1 MLKTQLYKEISVSD
15 CPLVKK
21 GKVRDIYKAGDNLL
35 MVATDRISAFD
46 YILPNVIPF
55 KGVILTQISNFWFD
69 FVQDIIPNHIISTD
83 VSSFPEPLRPFD
95 ASLNGRS
102 ILVKKATVFPIECVV
117 RGYLA
122 GSGYKEYINSQSV
135 CGIKLPAGL
144 DNGSKLPEPI
154 FTPATKAEEGHDENI
169 TAQQA
174 ADIIGQDNMAFLRD
188 VSIQIYTKAQ
198 KYALTK
204 GIIIADTKF
213 EFGVIDDKIVL
224 IDEVLTPD
232 SSRFWPV
239 EHYKV
244 GENPVSFDKQF
255 VRDYL
260 ELIDWDKKP
269 PVPELSDQII
279 RKTAEKYLEAYTC
292 LTGKNDL
299 ALPEDLF

>member
-1 MLKTQLYKEISVSD
+1 MLKTMLYNEISVKE

-21 GKVRDIYKAGDNLL
+21 GKVRDIYKAGDNLIL
-35 MVATDRISAFD
+35 VATDRISAFD
-46 YILPNVIPF
+46 YILPNPIPF

-69 FVQDIIPNHIISTD
+69 FVRDIIPNHIISTD
-83 VSSFPEPLRPFD
+83 VHSFPQAMHTFKNMLQ
-95 ASLNGRS
+95 GRS
-102 ILVKKATVFPIECVV
+102 ILVKKASVFPIECVV

-122 GSGYKEYINSQSV
+122 GSGYKEYKKNNSV
-135 CGIKLPAGL
+135 CGIKLPPGM

-169 TAQQA
+169 TAKQA
-174 ADIIGQDNMAFLRD
+174 ADIIGQDNLAYLQD
-188 VSIQIYTKAQ
+188 VSIQIYSKAQ

-213 EFGVIDDKIVL
+213 EFGVIDDKIIL

-239 EHYKV
+239 EHYTV
-244 GENPVSFDKQF
+244 GNNPVSFDKQF

-260 ELIDWDKKP
+260 ELIDWDKNP
-269 PVPELSDQII
+269 PVPKLPVNII
-279 RKTAEKYLEAYTC
+279 RKTAEKYLEAYTW
-292 LTGKNDL
+292 LTGKKDL
-299 ALPEDLF
+299 SLPEEFF

>member
-1 MLKTQLYKEISVSD
+1 MLKTQLYKEISVPE

-46 YILPNVIPF
+46 YILPNPIPF

-69 FVQDIIPNHIISTD
+69 FVQDIIPNHIIAND
-83 VSSFPEPLRPFD
+83 VDSFPEPLRAFD

-122 GSGYKEYINSQSV
+122 GSGYKEYIQSQSV

-244 GENPVSFDKQF
+244 GENPISFDKQF

-260 ELIDWDKKP
+260 ELIDWNKKP

-292 LTGKNDL
+292 LTGKRDL
-299 ALPEDLF
+299 ALPEDLY